1 MVDNDQAEKE
11 KQKKEE
17 EKEQKRQEG
26 IKKAKWIILYTGVVM
41 LIAVFFMVAVWPAA
55 TEDLSLNAT
64 STINSTSTFNAIN
77 ELNST
82 RVVTLPILNSK
93 FFIGPET
100 LILFVMMISGAMGAC
115 VYSFWA
121 VSSHLGKDDF
131 DYEKWKMWY
140 FTRPFVGAG
149 LALFFYLLIRGGLLT
164 IGAEF
169 MTLNLVVIAGLSG
182 LVGMFAEQAI
192 LKLNELADATF
203 GAAPKKETKEKEKP
217 TSGEGKT
224 GG

>member
-1 MVDNDQAEKE
+1 MVNNDPAAEE

-17 EKEQKRQEG
+17 AEQKRQEG

-77 ELNST
+77 EMNST

-93 FFIGPET
+93 FYIGPET
-100 LILFVMMISGAMGAC
+100 LLLFVMMISGAMGAC
-115 VYSFWA
+115 VFSLWGA
-121 VSSHLGKDDF
+121 SSHLSRNDF

-203 GAAPKKETKEKEKP
+203 GAAPKKETKEKEKSP
-217 TSGEGKT
+217 SGEEKKGD
-224 GG
+224 